1 MVLSL
6 NEGLFV
12 PAVGGL
18 PSGDKLLTI
27 VGIGDE
33 LLLSEDGVF
42 LEGEPVLPVM
52 DLLEPPFISLSNPG
66 DSNDPL
72 VDATC
77 FLFVFLSEVDAFTC
91 LIRLGDWSE
100 PFLSF
105 GPDFETL
112 LFSLL
117 LLRLISSDSFATDLV
132 CRALLFFCVDDEC
145 SDSVMVDPDCCV
157 CSKLVLD
164 C

>member
-1 MVLSL
+1 M
-6 NEGLFV
+6 
-12 PAVGGL
+12 PAVGGF

-27 VGIGDE
+27 VGTGDG
-33 LLLSEDGVF
+33 LLLSEVGVF

-52 DLLEPPFISLSNPG
+52 DLLEPPFISLSSPG

-72 VDATC
+72 LDATC
-77 FLFVFLSEVDAFTC
+77 FLFMFLSDVGAFTC

-132 CRALLFFCVDDEC
+132 CRILLFFWADDEL
-145 SDSVMVDPDCCV
+145 SDSVVVDSD
-157 CSKLVLD
+157 
-164 C
+164 